1 MRTPPTDPDV
11 ERELV
16 ALAHTFAEREIR
28 PAAAA
33 LDEAET
39 FPWEV
44 FHAACAL
51 GLASIDIPVAYGG
64 GGIESLLTACL
75 VTEELTWGDS
85 GVSAVISGNAFFAGP
100 ILALGSEEQKRRWV
114 SPLALPDSPAAAL
127 ALTEP
132 GAGSDAAAIITHARR
147 TEGGYVMN
155 GSKTWISNAPDAD
168 RYLVYA
174 TVEPGSRSRGITAF
188 VVAKGDEGFALGK
201 KIPKMG
207 TRCCP
212 SGELFFS
219 DCFVAEDRRIG
230 EEGQGFHGVLEWFDR
245 SRVLLAAG
253 SCGVGRAA
261 LEHAVAYAKERE
273 AFGRKIH
280 GFQAVSFRLVDA
292 KMKLDQ
298 ARLLTHHAARL
309 ADAGE
314 PYTTESAMAKVA
326 ASEAAFFAAWAAMQ
340 TLGGNGYSR
349 EYPVEKLL
357 RDAKLDEIWEG
368 TSDIQRLI
376 VARSLFRD
384 EVGPDG

>member
-1 MRTPPTDPDV
+1 MRTPPTDHDV
-11 ERELV
+11 ERDLV
-16 ALAHTFAEREIR
+16 ALSHTFAEREIR
-28 PAAAA
+28 PVAAA

-85 GVSAVISGNAFFAGP
+85 GVSAVISGNGFFAGP
-100 ILALGSEEQKRRWV
+100 ILALGTEEQKRRWV
-114 SPLALPDSPAAAL
+114 TPLTAADSPAAAL

-147 TEGGYVMN
+147 TEGGYVLN

-174 TVEPGSRSRGITAF
+174 TVAPGSRSRGITTF
-188 VVAKGDEGFALGK
+188 VVAKGDEGFALGR

-230 EEGQGFHGVLEWFDR
+230 EEGQGFRGVLEWFDR

-261 LEHAVAYAKERE
+261 LEHAVAYAKQRE

-292 KMKLDQ
+292 KMRLDQ

-326 ASEAAFFAAWAAMQ
+326 ASEAACFAAWAAMQ

-376 VARSLFRD
+376 VARSMFRGD
-384 EVGPDG
+384 EGESR

>member
-1 MRTPPTDPDV
+1 VKVTPTDPET

-16 ALAHTFAEREIR
+16 ALAHSFAEQEIR
-28 PAAAA
+28 PVAAA
-33 LDEAET
+33 LDEAEA

-44 FHAACAL
+44 FHAACEV
-51 GLASIDIPVAYGG
+51 GLASVDIPAEYGG
-64 GGIESLLTACL
+64 MGIDSLVTACL
-75 VTEELTWGDS
+75 ITEELTWGDS
-85 GVSAVISGNAFFAGP
+85 GVSAVISGNGFFAGP
-100 ILALGSEEQKRRWV
+100 ILALGTEEQKRRWV
-114 SPLALPDSPAAAL
+114 TPLTLPDSPAAAL

-132 GAGSDAAAIITHARR
+132 GAGSDAAAIVTHARR
-147 TEGGYVMN
+147 VDGGYLLN

-174 TVEPGSRSRGITAF
+174 TVEPGSRSRGITTF
-188 VVAKGDEGFALGK
+188 VVDKGDEGFALGK
-201 KIPKMG
+201 KIPKLG

-212 SGELFFS
+212 SGELFFD

-230 EEGQGFHGVLEWFDR
+230 DEGQGFRGVLEWFDR

-273 AFGRKIH
+273 AFGQKIH

-292 KMKLDQ
+292 KLKLDQ

-340 TLGGNGYSR
+340 TFGGNGYSR
-349 EYPVEKLL
+349 EFPVEKLL

-368 TSDIQRLI
+368 TSDIQRMI
-376 VARSLFRD
+376 VARAMFRD
-384 EVGPDG
+384 AEERR

>member
-1 MRTPPTDPDV
+1 VKVPPTDPEV

-16 ALAHTFAEREIR
+16 ALAHSFAEREIR
-28 PAAAA
+28 PVAAA
-33 LDEAET
+33 LDEAEA

-44 FHAACAL
+44 FHAACAV
-51 GLASIDIPVAYGG
+51 GLASVDIPTEYGG
-64 GGIESLLTACL
+64 MGVESLETQCL
-75 VTEELTWGDS
+75 ITEELTWGDS
-85 GVSAVISGNAFFAGP
+85 GVSAAISGNGFFAGP
-100 ILALGSEEQKRRWV
+100 ILALGTEAQKQAWV
-114 SPLALPDSPAAAL
+114 VPLTAPDAPAAGL

-132 GAGSDAAAIITHARR
+132 GAGSDAGAIATHARR
-147 TEGGYVMN
+147 LDEGYVLN

-174 TVEPGSRSRGITAF
+174 TVEPGSRSRGITTF
-188 VVAKGDEGFALGK
+188 VVEKGDDGFTLGTR
-201 KIPKMG
+201 IPKLG

-212 SGELFFS
+212 SGELFFD
-219 DCFVAEDRRIG
+219 DCFVADDRRIG
-230 EEGQGFHGVLEWFDR
+230 DEGQGFRGVLERCPSDPTG
-245 SRVLLAAG
+245 AG
-253 SCGVGRAA
+253 GQEYPRAVEP

-273 AFGRKIH
+273 AFDRKIH
-280 GFQAVSFRLVDA
+280 EFQAVSFRLVDV
-292 KMKLDQ
+292 KLKLDQ

-314 PYTTESAMAKVA
+314 PFTTESAMAKVA

-349 EYPVEKLL
+349 EFPVEKLL

-376 VARSLFRD
+376 VARSMFHD
-384 EVGPDG
+384 EG